1 MTVRCFPYI
10 IEWCILFYESLI
22 TFLICTFLCTSIL
35 NRNITYDTYIIS
47 KIIIE
52 ELSNLISWDFKYL
65 IKIIIREIQVFYRN
79 YIHDRFKE
87 LLSFDGEIHILT
99 KLGCMIF
106 CDYWTREVLLEYI
119 FTELWEVVLHTVF
132 ETCDP

>member
-1 MTVRCFPYI
+1 MTIWCFPYI
-10 IEWCILFYESLI
+10 IKWCILLYESFI
-22 TFLICTFLCTSIL
+22 TFFICTFLCTRIF

-65 IKIIIREIQVFYRN
+65 VKIIIREIQVFYCN
-79 YIHDRFKE
+79 YIHDWFKE

-99 KLGCMIF
+99 KFGCMIF
-106 CDYWTREVLLEYI
+106 CDNWTREVLLEYI
-119 FTELWEVVLHTVF
+119 FTELWEVILHTIL